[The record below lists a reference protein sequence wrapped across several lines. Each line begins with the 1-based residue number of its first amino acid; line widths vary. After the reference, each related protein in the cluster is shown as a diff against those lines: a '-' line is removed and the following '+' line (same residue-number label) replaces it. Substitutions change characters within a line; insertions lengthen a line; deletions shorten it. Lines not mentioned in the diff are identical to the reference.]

1 MQNLVSYLLHNIS
14 PLERRFPIFYVT
26 YHEKKSYFPNK
37 LSAKLAYNRS
47 QIVIKVL
54 LEKMDKKQ
62 LQIMLNLATA
72 SSGGQW
78 RKKYLD
84 ASDEFEYF

>member
-1 MQNLVSYLLHNIS
+1 M
-14 PLERRFPIFYVT
+14 
-26 YHEKKSYFPNK
+26 
-37 LSAKLAYNRS
+37 ACNRS